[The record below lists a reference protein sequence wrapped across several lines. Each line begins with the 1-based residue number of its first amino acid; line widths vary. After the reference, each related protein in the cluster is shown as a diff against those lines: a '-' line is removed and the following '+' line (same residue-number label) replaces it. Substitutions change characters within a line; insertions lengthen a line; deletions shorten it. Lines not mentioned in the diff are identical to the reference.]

1 MASKRGW
8 AAPFVVEAGLSVVLG
23 DVCEIV
29 GGYAERVGG
38 GEPAAEGRFD
48 PFLVSDLARAHGEY
62 FRGKIPDA
70 GVFRTADARVMRGAQ
85 VAFVPPQP
93 SMTLRMT
100 EDLFGWMEEPGEH
113 LMIASAIFHYQ
124 LLFIHP
130 FSDGNGRI
138 ARLWHALLLERWR
151 PSLGTLDLE
160 NAVSAR
166 KQEYLTSLE
175 RSDRQK
181 NASPFVLFMLGIL
194 KPEIL
199 SKMDHARAKSG
210 RFQTDD
216 RLSDFMER
224 LLAVFEG
231 RTLTGSEIMKGLKMS
246 HRGTFRNNYLDP
258 AIGAGYVEMT
268 QPDSPRSPTQ
278 KYRLTRF
285 GREAAQKAQKME

>member
-1 MASKRGW
+1 MASRRGW
-8 AAPFVVEAGLSVVLG
+8 VAPFVVEAGLSEVLG

-38 GEPAAEGRFD
+38 GTPAAGGRFD
-48 PFLVSDLARAHGEY
+48 PFLISDLARAHGEL
-62 FRGKIPDA
+62 FRGEIPGA

-85 VAFVPPQP
+85 VAFVAPQP
-93 SMTLRMT
+93 SMTQRMT
-100 EDLFGWMEEPGEH
+100 DDLFGWIEEPGEH
-113 LMIASAIFHYQ
+113 PLIASAVFHYQ

-130 FSDGNGRI
+130 FTDGNGRL
-138 ARLWHALLLERWR
+138 ARLWHSLLIEKWR
-151 PSLGTLDLE
+151 PALGTLDVE
-160 NAVSAR
+160 RAVNAHR
-166 KQEYLTSLE
+166 QDYLTSLE

-199 SKMDHARAKSG
+199 SMMDRAPAKSG
-210 RFQTDD
+210 VIPTDD

-224 LLAVFEG
+224 LLSVFEG

-246 HRGTFRNNYLDP
+246 HRGTFRKNYLDP
-258 AIGAGYVEMT
+258 AIDAGYVEMT

-278 KYRLTRF
+278 KYRLTRP
-285 GREAAQKAQKME
+285 GGEAAAKCHSCA